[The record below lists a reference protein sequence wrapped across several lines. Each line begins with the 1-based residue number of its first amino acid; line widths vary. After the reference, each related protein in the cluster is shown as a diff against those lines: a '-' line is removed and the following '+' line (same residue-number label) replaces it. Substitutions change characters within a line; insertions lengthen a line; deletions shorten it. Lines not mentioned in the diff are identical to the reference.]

1 MFDTLSDFDFDLP
14 ETLIAQNPANP
25 RDSARLLD
33 ASSGIFSDRIMRDL
47 PSILRLEDL
56 LVVNNTQVLPAQ
68 LYGRKG
74 EGAIGFTLHQ
84 RISANSWRAFAK
96 PAKKCLP
103 GTKIEFDKGLS
114 AIIAEKAEAGEV
126 VLAFSHASATLD
138 SLIEAVGQMPLPPY
152 IRRPKGGVDED
163 KSDYQTI
170 FASHKGAVAAPTAGL
185 HFTPELLSSIRK
197 TGTNIAELTL
207 HVGAGT
213 FLPVKTEKLADHKMH
228 SEWGRLDSQSV
239 EMMRAARAKGGR
251 IICVGTTS
259 LRLVESAFHA
269 HGKLAPFEGETDIF
283 IRPGFRF
290 GVADMLLT
298 NFHLPKS
305 TLLMLVSAFSG
316 YEHVIRLYRHAIEN
330 QYRFFSYGDG
340 CLLSCTAPYDR

>member
-1 MFDTLSDFDFDLP
+1 MYDQLSDYDFDLP
-14 ETLIAQNPANP
+14 DNLIAQQPADP

-33 ASSGIFSDRIMRDL
+33 ASSGEYADRIMRDL
-47 PSILRLEDL
+47 PSILCPDDV

-68 LYGRKG
+68 LYGRIG
-74 EGAIGFTLHQ
+74 EGGIGITLHQ
-84 RISANSWRAFAK
+84 RISPNSWRAFAK
-96 PAKKCLP
+96 PAKKCAP
-103 GTKIEFDKGLS
+103 GTEIAFDHMLS
-114 AIIAEKAEAGEV
+114 ATVTEKGEGGEV
-126 VLAFSHASATLD
+126 VLAFSHEAAALD
-138 SLIEAVGQMPLPPY
+138 RLIEAVGQMPLPPY

-185 HFTPELLSSIRK
+185 HFTPELLSAIRT
-197 TGTNIAELTL
+197 TGATITELTL

-213 FLPVKTEKLADHKMH
+213 FLPVKTEALSEHKMH
-228 SEWGRLDSQSV
+228 SEWGRLDSQTV
-239 EMMRAARAKGGR
+239 EVMRKAKARGGR

-259 LRLVESAFHA
+259 LRLVETAFHA
-269 HGKLAPFEGETDIF
+269 QGALAPFEGETDIF

-305 TLLMLVSAFSG
+305 TLLMLVSAFAG
-316 YEHVIRLYRHAIEN
+316 YGHIQRLYHHAIDN

-340 CLLSCTAPYDR
+340 CLLSCAAPYDR

>member
-1 MFDTLSDFDFDLP
+1 MYDHLSDYDFVLP
-14 ETLIAQNPANP
+14 DHLIAQTPAEP

-33 ASSGIFSDRIMRDL
+33 ACSGEFADRIMRDL
-47 PSILRLEDL
+47 PLILRADDV

-68 LYGRKG
+68 LYGRI
-74 EGAIGFTLHQ
+74 GAGGIGITLHQ
-84 RISANSWRAFAK
+84 RISANSWRAFAR
-96 PAKKCLP
+96 PAKKCVQ
-103 GTKIEFDKGLS
+103 GTRIEFDDTLS
-114 AIIAEKAEAGEV
+114 ASVTEKGEGGEI
-126 VLAFSHASATLD
+126 VLIFSHGAATLD
-138 SLIEAVGQMPLPPY
+138 RLIEAVGQMPLPPY
-152 IRRPKGGVDED
+152 IRRPKGGVEDD

-185 HFTPELLSSIRK
+185 HFTPELLGAIRN
-197 TGTNIAELTL
+197 TGANIAELTL

-213 FLPVKTEKLADHKMH
+213 FLPVKTETLSEHKMH
-228 SEWGRLDSQSV
+228 SEWGRLDKNSV
-239 EMMRAARAKGGR
+239 EMMQAAKARGGR

-259 LRLVESAFHA
+259 LRLVETAFHR
-269 HGKLAPFEGETDIF
+269 HGALAPFEGETDIF

-305 TLLMLVSAFSG
+305 TLLMLVSAFAG
-316 YEHVIRLYRHAIEN
+316 YGHIQRLYRHAIDN

>member
-1 MFDTLSDFDFDLP
+1 MVNTLCDYDFDLP
-14 ETLIAQNPANP
+14 EHLIAQHPAQP
-25 RDSARLLD
+25 RDSAKLLD
-33 ASSGIFSDRIMRDL
+33 ASSGQFSDRIMRDL
-47 PSILRLEDL
+47 PALLQADDV

-74 EGAIGFTLHQ
+74 EGGIGITLHQ
-84 RISANSWRAFAK
+84 RLSENSWRAFAK
-96 PAKKCLP
+96 PAKKCSI
-103 GTKIEFDKGLS
+103 GTEIHFGETLKAQVID
-114 AIIAEKAEAGEV
+114 KAEGGEV
-126 VLAFSHASATLD
+126 VLLFSHASTALD
-138 SLIEAVGQMPLPPY
+138 RLIEERGQMPIPPY
-152 IRRPKGGVDED
+152 IKRPKGGVDDD

-170 FASHKGAVAAPTAGL
+170 FASQTGAVAAPTAGL
-185 HFTPELLSSIRK
+185 HFTPELLASIK
-197 TGTNIAELTL
+197 NTGASIAELTL

-213 FLPVKTEKLADHKMH
+213 FLPVKTQTLSEHKMH
-228 SEWGRLDSQSV
+228 SEWGRLDKASV
-239 EMMRAARAKGGR
+239 EMLQQAKVKGGR

-259 LRLVESAFHA
+259 LRLVESAFQA

-316 YEHVIRLYRHAIEN
+316 YDYIFQLYRHAIDN

-340 CLLSCTAPYDR
+340 CLLSCAAPYDS